1 MATQTTGSFPL
12 ATDTVSHQGEDASAG
27 SVGASPGSAADGT
40 LAGASGSS
48 SGGIQLSGGALIAII
63 VVVVVVGLVG
73 SELPKGRGTAWCRG
87 QRLTPPPL
95 VASTVLFFVA
105 KKREWTMRE
114 TLRRSA
120 RKVVTALTPRRSEF
134 PSSVKGSLGRGGR
147 GGRMN
152 KLDEVPPTPSLKP
165 SDLEKGLEVRIG
177 KPPTRRE
184 KRQNQNFSR
193 K

>member
-87 QRLTPPPL
+87 QRLTPPP
-95 VASTVLFFVA
+95 
-105 KKREWTMRE
+105 
-114 TLRRSA
+114 
-120 RKVVTALTPRRSEF
+120 
-134 PSSVKGSLGRGGR
+134 
-147 GGRMN
+147 
-152 KLDEVPPTPSLKP
+152 PP
-165 SDLEKGLEVRIG
+165 
-177 KPPTRRE
+177 
-184 KRQNQNFSR
+184 
-193 K
+193 